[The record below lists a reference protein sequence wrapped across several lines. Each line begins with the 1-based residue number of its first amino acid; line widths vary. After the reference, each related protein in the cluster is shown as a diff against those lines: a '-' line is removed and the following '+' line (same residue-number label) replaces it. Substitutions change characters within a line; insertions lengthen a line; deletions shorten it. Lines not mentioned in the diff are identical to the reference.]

1 VTAPDRGLLVVVA
14 GPSGVGKGTVL
25 RCVLERLPDAEL
37 SISATTRPPRPGE
50 LDGHDYHFLS
60 AVEFDDLTA
69 TGGFLEWAEYL
80 GNRYGTPRR
89 AVDERIAA
97 GHVVILEIEV
107 QGAEQ
112 IRDLERE
119 ALLVFLAPPS
129 LDELARR
136 LRSRGTESPEHIDR
150 RLAIAAAELEERHWF
165 DHVVVNDDVDR
176 ACAEIVAI
184 IRAARAASE
193 MGG

>member
-1 VTAPDRGLLVVVA
+1 MLVVVA

-25 RCVLERLPDAEL
+25 RCVLEQLPDAEL
-37 SISATTRPPRPGE
+37 SVSATTRSPRPGE
-50 LDGHDYHFLS
+50 LEGHHYHFL
-60 AVEFDDLTA
+60 AAAEFDDLIVS
-69 TGGFLEWAEYL
+69 GGFLEWAEYL

-89 AVDERIAA
+89 EVNERIAA
-97 GHVVILEIEV
+97 GRVVILEIEV

-119 ALLVFLAPPS
+119 ALLIFLAPPS

-184 IRAARAASE
+184 IRAARSAAAVP
-193 MGG
+193 G